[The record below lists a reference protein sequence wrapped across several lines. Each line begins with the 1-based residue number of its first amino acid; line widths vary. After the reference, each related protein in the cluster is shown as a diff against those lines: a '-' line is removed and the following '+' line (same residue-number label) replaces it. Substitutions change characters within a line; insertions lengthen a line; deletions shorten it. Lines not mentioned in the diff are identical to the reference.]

1 MSRGIGGKFE
11 LGYANWSGGP
21 ESETQSLGNP
31 NRPRDLG
38 DFDCGSFLTV
48 SQITE
53 TVRNGRLIWAV
64 GLSRWK

>member
-1 MSRGIGGKFE
+1 MSRGIGGKFG

-38 DFDCGSFLTV
+38 DFDCRGRFLIG
-48 SQITE
+48 QITK
-53 TVRNGRLIWAV
+53 TV
-64 GLSRWK
+64 